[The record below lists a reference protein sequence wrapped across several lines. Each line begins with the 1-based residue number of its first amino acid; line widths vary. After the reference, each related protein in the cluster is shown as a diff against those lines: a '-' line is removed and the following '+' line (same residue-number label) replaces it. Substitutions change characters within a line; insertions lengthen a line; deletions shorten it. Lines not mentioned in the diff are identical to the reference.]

1 MSVDKQQLTSLLSR
15 IALRDREAFEALYAL
30 TNARLFSLVKSIVK
44 DDQLAADLLQEG
56 FLKLWFS
63 SKRHPV
69 EHPWAWICQIMRNL
83 AIDELR
89 QRRRRQQNDAD
100 STFLS
105 QEMVA
110 DDSPSSTNTNEPQR
124 LDLCLEALPYEKRN
138 VIVLA
143 YQHGMTHQE
152 IVAYTNS
159 PLGTVKSWIRR
170 GLQELKRCLT
180 E

>member
-1 MSVDKQQLTSLLSR
+1 MTNSLQTSSKR
-15 IALRDREAFEALYAL
+15 
-30 TNARLFSLVKSIVK
+30 V
-44 DDQLAADLLQEG
+44 

-69 EHPWAWICQIMRNL
+69 EHPWAWLCQIMRNL

-89 QRRRRQQNDAD
+89 QRRRRQLNDAD

-105 QEMVA
+105 QETVA
-110 DDSPSSTNTNEPQR
+110 DDSLSSTNTKEHQR
-124 LDLCLEALPYEKRN
+124 LDLCLEALPYDKRN
-138 VIVLA
+138 AIVLA
-143 YQHGMTHQE
+143 YQHGKTHQE
-152 IVAYTNS
+152 IVEHINS

>member
-30 TNARLFSLVKSIVK
+30 TNARLFTLVKSIVK

-56 FLKLWFS
+56 FLKLWFTS
-63 SKRHPV
+63 RRHPV
-69 EHPWAWICQIMRNL
+69 EHPWAWLCQIMRNL

-89 QRRRRQQNDAD
+89 QRRRRQLNDAD

-105 QEMVA
+105 QETTE
-110 DDSPSSTNTNEPQR
+110 DGTPSSDNTKAPQR
-124 LDLCLEALPYEKRN
+124 LDLCLEALPYDKRN
-138 VIVLA
+138 AIVLA

-152 IVAYTNS
+152 IVEHINS

>member
-15 IALRDREAFEALYAL
+15 VALRDQEAFEALYAL

-56 FLKLWFS
+56 FLKLWFNS
-63 SKRHPV
+63 RHHPI
-69 EHPWAWICQIMRNL
+69 EHPWAWLCQSMRNL

-89 QRRRRQQNDAD
+89 QRRRRQQSDD
-100 STFLS
+100 SSVLLS
-105 QEMVA
+105 QEA
-110 DDSPSSTNTNEPQR
+110 AANDNTSTPNTTKRQR

-138 VIVLA
+138 AIILA

-152 IVAYTNS
+152 IVAHINS

>member
-15 IALRDREAFEALYAL
+15 IALRDREAFEVLYAM
-30 TNARLFSLVKSIVK
+30 TNARLFTLVKSIVK

-56 FLKLWFS
+56 FLKLWFTS
-63 SKRHPV
+63 RHHPI
-69 EHPWAWICQIMRNL
+69 EQPWAWLCQIMRNL

-89 QRRRRQQNDAD
+89 QRRRRHPNDASSPFFLQETITSD
-100 STFLS
+100 S
-105 QEMVA
+105 
-110 DDSPSSTNTNEPQR
+110 SSENRQEPQR

-138 VIVLA
+138 AIVLA

-152 IVAYTNS
+152 IVEHINS

-170 GLQELKRCLT
+170 GLQELKRCLSD
-180 E
+180 